1 MAKHGVNLWTTYD
14 ITPRYQVGF
23 GGQYLSNRVPGNVES
38 GFAGTTSNRAPSF
51 LIFDAMVSYRLTERT
66 DIRLNVFN
74 LTDQTY
80 YDAAYSGFA
89 VPGPGR
95 TAILSTSFR
104 F

>member
-1 MAKHGVNLWTTYD
+1 
-14 ITPRYQVGF
+14 
-23 GGQYLSNRVPGNVES
+23 
-38 GFAGTTSNRAPSF
+38 
-51 LIFDAMVSYRLTERT
+51 MVSYRLTERT